1 MSTSTSVRR
10 FGVVSL
16 FAIPVMA
23 ATLFVS
29 APQASAMS
37 CSVIADQLS
46 HQNDPLQDAKTRL
59 TTCAKKYAKYDETL
73 TSRSKSEWK
82 ALCEKNK
89 TAYTS
94 LLNNR
99 QQILV
104 PLPATRQRRLISVF

>member
-1 MSTSTSVRR
+1 MSTFTNVRR

-16 FAIPVMA
+16 FAVPVVA
-23 ATLFVS
+23 ATMFAS

-46 HQNDPLQDAKTRL
+46 HQNAPLQDAKTRL
-59 TTCAKKYAKYDETL
+59 TTCAKKYAKYNETL
-73 TSRSKSEWK
+73 TSRTKSEWK

-89 TAYTS
+89 ATYSA

-99 QQILV
+99 QSILV
-104 PLPATRQRRLISVF
+104 NCRPRGSDG